1 MKRKEWHTSCITWT
15 HIGRDHHNREMKE
28 MRWILALIVLAGGA
42 WFLVNR
48 RRRAGRQDAIH
59 YEMPSEL
66 RTQSSSGTATPDAM
80 EAQTQTAVSD
90 LSPMAAGVGDAV
102 AEQAAEV
109 AQKAAAAVEGVQQAA
124 SAAAGRAEQAV
135 VESMPAS
142 GSGKATLSGAED
154 TAAQATAESDAQPP
168 AGAPIG
174 APDAPDED
182 VQTTGMEQA
191 PQIDREEVLER
202 TSGAFIGN
210 KSTRVFHAAD
220 ANNLPAEDNRVYFDS
235 EDEALAAGFRPA
247 AREGL
252 ESAES

>member
-1 MKRKEWHTSCITWT
+1 MKRKEWHTSCITCT
-15 HIGRDHHNREMKE
+15 GIGLDHHDGEMKK
-28 MRWILALIVLAGGA
+28 MRWILALIVLAGAA
-42 WFLVNR
+42 WYLNNR
-48 RRRAGRQDAIH
+48 RRRASRQEAYQ
-59 YEMPSEL
+59 YEMPSGP
-66 RTQSSSGTATPDAM
+66 RAQSGNGTAMPDAT
-80 EAQTQTAVSD
+80 EAQTQ
-90 LSPMAAGVGDAV
+90 MAGVGDAV
-102 AEQAAEV
+102 AKQAAEV
-109 AQKAAAAVEGVQQAA
+109 AQKAAAAAEGVQQAA
-124 SAAAGRAEQAV
+124 SAAASAATGRAEQAA

-142 GSGKATLSGAED
+142 GSDGAP
-154 TAAQATAESDAQPP
+154 AAAPEAAAPQPAAGEAQPA

-191 PQIDREEVLER
+191 PEIDRAEVLER
-202 TSGAFIGN
+202 SSGAFIGN
-210 KSTRVFHAAD
+210 KSTRVFHAAS